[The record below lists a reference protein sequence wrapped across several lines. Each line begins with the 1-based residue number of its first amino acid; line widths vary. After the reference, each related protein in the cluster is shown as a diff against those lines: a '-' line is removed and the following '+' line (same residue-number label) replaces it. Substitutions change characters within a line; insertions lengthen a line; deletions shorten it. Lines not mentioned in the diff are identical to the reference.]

1 MTLRV
6 TLKRGERLYIGGC
19 AIRDE
24 SQNIVLL
31 IEGKLPL
38 LRERDLLT
46 ANTADTPAKKLA
58 LVLQQMYLTETFA
71 ELHEV
76 YIVFAR
82 DLLKALPEGASFVNS
97 VDQHIASGNYFRAL
111 KEARD
116 LVEFEG
122 ERSQAAA

>member
-6 TLKRGERLYIGGC
+6 TLKRGERLFTFGGC

-46 ANTADTPAKKLA
+46 ANTADTPAKTLA

-82 DLLKALPEGASFVNS
+82 DLLKALPEAQASS
-97 VDQHIASGNYFRAL
+97 TAL
-111 KEARD
+111 ISTLLRGTTSKR
-116 LVEFEG
+116 
-122 ERSQAAA
+122 